1 MKKIILILGVICA
14 LFSTTLFGTT
24 LFGANSVLKELDLDL
39 KSLYN
44 ESTNPKDQN
53 ASKLELKSTKA
64 SRAADITAALKDKQ
78 SSRVAEQKT
87 AKNIEQN
94 ASTEQNLA
102 AQITPDERLKSKIR
116 MLIMSDFDKSSK
128 AGIVLVKDANTS
140 ASAKASGFK
149 VVFESSANNASSAS
163 SADLLISKS
172 DLVLVNAGLDTAFAA
187 ASLRINNSAGLPTAF
202 KLDFGSDTKKFRKL
216 LDAYRGAVAARSV
229 RIFMLGSGE
238 VKSMDESAPA
248 SLSSHAIGGLIRAK
262 LHFGGLIISADL
274 SKISGYS
281 TEQKV
286 NAFLGAGGDIM
297 YFSDSA
303 EASRAADI
311 LLKATQNGSI
321 SNARINKSFERVGEV
336 FNIKESKPNL
346 PF

>member
-1 MKKIILILGVICA
+1 MKKNILILGAVCA
-14 LFSTTLFGTT
+14 LFSTT

-39 KSLYN
+39 ESLYN
-44 ESTNPKDQN
+44 ESANQKDQN
-53 ASKLELKSTKA
+53 ASKLELNSTKA

-78 SSRVAEQKT
+78 SSRAAEQKT

-94 ASTEQNLA
+94 ASAEQNLT

-128 AGIVLVKDANTS
+128 AGIVLVNDANAS

-149 VVFESSANNASSAS
+149 VVFESSASNAG
-163 SADLLISKS
+163 LLLSKS

-202 KLDFGSDTKKFRKL
+202 KLDFSSDTKKFRRL
-216 LDAYRGAVAARSV
+216 LDTYRGAVAARSV

-238 VKSMDESAPA
+238 IKSMDESTPA

-321 SNARINKSFERVGEV
+321 SNARINKSFERVSEV
-336 FNIKESKPNL
+336 FNIKESKSNL
-346 PF
+346 SF

>member
-1 MKKIILILGVICA
+1 MKKIILILGVVCA
-14 LFSTTLFGTT
+14 LFSTT

-53 ASKLELKSTKA
+53 VSKLELNSTKA
-64 SRAADITAALKDKQ
+64 SRAADITAVKKDKQ
-78 SSRVAEQKT
+78 SSRAAEQKT
-87 AKNIEQN
+87 AKNIE
-94 ASTEQNLA
+94 ASAEQNLT

-149 VVFESSANNASSAS
+149 VVFESSAS
-163 SADLLISKS
+163 SADLLLSKS

-202 KLDFGSDTKKFRKL
+202 KLDFSSDTKKFRRL
-216 LDAYRGAVAARSV
+216 LDTYRGAVAARSV

-238 VKSMDESAPA
+238 IKSMDESAPA

-286 NAFLGAGGDIM
+286 KAFLGAGGDIM

-321 SNARINKSFERVGEV
+321 SNARINKSFERVSEV

-346 PF
+346 SF

>member
-1 MKKIILILGVICA
+1 MKKIILILGVVCA
-14 LFSTTLFGTT
+14 LFSTT

-44 ESTNPKDQN
+44 ESTNLKDQN

-78 SSRVAEQKT
+78 SSKAAEQKT
-87 AKNIEQN
+87 AKNIE
-94 ASTEQNLA
+94 ASAEQNIT
-102 AQITPDERLKSKIR
+102 AQITPDERMRSKIR

-128 AGIVLVKDANTS
+128 AGIVLVNDANTS

-149 VVFESSANNASSAS
+149 VVFESSAS
-163 SADLLISKS
+163 SADLLLSKS

-187 ASLRINNSAGLPTAF
+187 ARLRINNSAGLPTAF

-216 LDAYRGAVAARSV
+216 LDTYRGAVAARSV
-229 RIFMLGSGE
+229 RIFMLGDGE
-238 VKSMDESAPA
+238 IKSMDESAPA

>member
-1 MKKIILILGVICA
+1 MKKIILILGVVCA
-14 LFSTTLFGTT
+14 LFSTT

-44 ESTNPKDQN
+44 ESTNLKDQN
-53 ASKLELKSTKA
+53 ASKLELNSTKA
-64 SRAADITAALKDKQ
+64 SRAADITAVKKDKQ
-78 SSRVAEQKT
+78 SSRAAEQKT
-87 AKNIEQN
+87 AKNIE
-94 ASTEQNLA
+94 ASAEQNIT

-140 ASAKASGFK
+140 ASAKESGFK
-149 VVFESSANNASSAS
+149 VVFESSA
-163 SADLLISKS
+163 DIKPSKQWS

-187 ASLRINNSAGLPTAF
+187 ASLHINNSAGLPTAF
-202 KLDFGSDTKKFRKL
+202 KLDFSSDTKKFRKL
-216 LDAYRGAVAARSV
+216 LDTYRGAVAARSV

-238 VKSMDESAPA
+238 IKSMDESAPA

-321 SNARINKSFERVGEV
+321 SNARINKSFERVGKV

>member
-1 MKKIILILGVICA
+1 MKKIILILGVVCA
-14 LFSTTLFGTT
+14 LFSTT

-44 ESTNPKDQN
+44 EITNPKDQN
-53 ASKLELKSTKA
+53 ASKLELNSTKA
-64 SRAADITAALKDKQ
+64 SRAADITAVKKDKQ
-78 SSRVAEQKT
+78 SSRAAEQKT

-94 ASTEQNLA
+94 ASAEQNLA
-102 AQITPDERLKSKIR
+102 AQITPDERLRSKIR

-128 AGIVLVKDANTS
+128 VGIVLVKDANTS

-149 VVFESSANNASSAS
+149 VVFESSTNNSS
-163 SADLLISKS
+163 SADIKPSKQWS

-187 ASLRINNSAGLPTAF
+187 ARLHINNSAGLPTAF

-216 LDAYRGAVAARSV
+216 LDTYRGAVAARSV
-229 RIFMLGSGE
+229 RIFMLGDGE
-238 VKSMDESAPA
+238 IKSMDESTPA

-321 SNARINKSFERVGEV
+321 SNARINKSFERVGKV

>member
-1 MKKIILILGVICA
+1 MKKIILILGAVCA
-14 LFSTTLFGTT
+14 LFSTT

-53 ASKLELKSTKA
+53 VSKLELKSTKA

-78 SSRVAEQKT
+78 SSRAAEQKT
-87 AKNIEQN
+87 AKNIE
-94 ASTEQNLA
+94 ASAEQNLT

-149 VVFESSANNASSAS
+149 VVFESSA
-163 SADLLISKS
+163 DIKPSKQWS

-187 ASLRINNSAGLPTAF
+187 ARLHINNSAGLPTAF
-202 KLDFGSDTKKFRKL
+202 KLDFGSDTKKFRRL

-238 VKSMDESAPA
+238 IKSMDESAPA

-303 EASRAADI
+303 EANRAADI

-321 SNARINKSFERVGEV
+321 SNARINKSFERVGKV

>member
-1 MKKIILILGVICA
+1 MKKIILILGAVCA
-14 LFSTTLFGTT
+14 LFSTTLFSTT

-44 ESTNPKDQN
+44 ESINLKDQN
-53 ASKLELKSTKA
+53 ASKLELNSTKA

-78 SSRVAEQKT
+78 SSRAAEQKT
-87 AKNIEQN
+87 AKNIE
-94 ASTEQNLA
+94 ASAEQNIT
-102 AQITPDERLKSKIR
+102 AQVTPDERLRSKIR

-128 AGIVLVKDANTS
+128 AGIVLVNDANTS
-140 ASAKASGFK
+140 VSAKESGFK
-149 VVFESSANNASSAS
+149 VVFESSANNA
-163 SADLLISKS
+163 DLLLSKS

-187 ASLRINNSAGLPTAF
+187 ASLRINNSAGLPSAF
-202 KLDFGSDTKKFRKL
+202 KLDFGGDTKKFRKL
-216 LDAYRGAVAARSV
+216 LDTYRGAVAARSV

-286 NAFLGAGGDIM
+286 KAFLGAGGDIM

-336 FNIKESKPNL
+336 FNIKDSAPNL

>member
-1 MKKIILILGVICA
+1 MKKIILILGAVCA
-14 LFSTTLFGTT
+14 LFSTTLFSTT

-53 ASKLELKSTKA
+53 ASKLELNSTKA
-64 SRAADITAALKDKQ
+64 SRAADITAVKKDKQ
-78 SSRVAEQKT
+78 SSRAAEQKT

-102 AQITPDERLKSKIR
+102 AQITPDERMRSKIR

-128 AGIVLVKDANTS
+128 VGIVLAKDANTS

-149 VVFESSANNASSAS
+149 VVFESSA
-163 SADLLISKS
+163 DLLPSKS
-172 DLVLVNAGLDTAFAA
+172 DLVLVNAGFDTAFAA
-187 ASLRINNSAGLPTAF
+187 ASLHINNSAGLPTAF
-202 KLDFGSDTKKFRKL
+202 KLDFSSDTKKFRKL
-216 LDAYRGAVAARSV
+216 LDTYRGAVAARSV
-229 RIFMLGSGE
+229 RIFMLGDGE
-238 VKSMDESAPA
+238 IKSMDESTPA

-286 NAFLGAGGDIM
+286 KAFLGAGGDIM

-321 SNARINKSFERVGEV
+321 SNARINKSFERVGKV

>member
-1 MKKIILILGVICA
+1 MKKIILILGVVCA
-14 LFSTTLFGTT
+14 LFSTT

-44 ESTNPKDQN
+44 ESTNLKDQN
-53 ASKLELKSTKA
+53 VSKLELNSTKA

-78 SSRVAEQKT
+78 SSRAAEQKT
-87 AKNIEQN
+87 AKNIE
-94 ASTEQNLA
+94 ASAEQNLT

-128 AGIVLVKDANTS
+128 AGIVLVNDANTS

-149 VVFESSANNASSAS
+149 VVLESSAS
-163 SADLLISKS
+163 SADLLLSKS

-202 KLDFGSDTKKFRKL
+202 KLDFSSDTKKFRRL

-238 VKSMDESAPA
+238 IKSMDESAPA

-297 YFSDSA
+297 YFSDIA

-321 SNARINKSFERVGEV
+321 SNARINKSFERVGKV

>member
-14 LFSTTLFGTT
+14 LFSTT

-44 ESTNPKDQN
+44 ESTNLKDQN
-53 ASKLELKSTKA
+53 ASKLELNSTKA
-64 SRAADITAALKDKQ
+64 SRAADITAASKDKQ
-78 SSRVAEQKT
+78 SSRAAEQKT
-87 AKNIEQN
+87 AKNIE
-94 ASTEQNLA
+94 ASAEQNLT

-128 AGIVLVKDANTS
+128 AGIVLVNDANTS

-149 VVFESSANNASSAS
+149 VVFESSAS
-163 SADLLISKS
+163 SADLLLSKS

-202 KLDFGSDTKKFRKL
+202 KLDFSSDTKKFRKL
-216 LDAYRGAVAARSV
+216 LDIYRGAVAARSV

-238 VKSMDESAPA
+238 IKSMDESAPA

>member
-1 MKKIILILGVICA
+1 MKKNILILGVVCA
-14 LFSTTLFGTT
+14 LFSTTLFSTT

-53 ASKLELKSTKA
+53 ASKLDLNSTKA
-64 SRAADITAALKDKQ
+64 SRAADITAVKKDKQ
-78 SSRVAEQKT
+78 SSRAAEQKT

-94 ASTEQNLA
+94 ASTKQNLA
-102 AQITPDERLKSKIR
+102 AQITPDERLRSKIR

-149 VVFESSANNASSAS
+149 VVFESSTNNSS
-163 SADLLISKS
+163 SADIKPSKQWS

-187 ASLRINNSAGLPTAF
+187 ASLHINNSAGLPTAF
-202 KLDFGSDTKKFRKL
+202 KLDFGSDTKKFLKL
-216 LDAYRGAVAARSV
+216 LDTYRGAVAARSV

-238 VKSMDESAPA
+238 IKSMDESAPA

-321 SNARINKSFERVGEV
+321 SNARINKSFERVDKV

>member
-1 MKKIILILGVICA
+1 MKKIILILGVVCA
-14 LFSTTLFGTT
+14 LFSTTLFSTT

-44 ESTNPKDQN
+44 ESANQKDQN
-53 ASKLELKSTKA
+53 ASKLELNSTKA

-78 SSRVAEQKT
+78 SNMAAEQKT
-87 AKNIEQN
+87 AKNIE
-94 ASTEQNLA
+94 ASAEQNLT

-140 ASAKASGFK
+140 ASAKESGFK
-149 VVFESSANNASSAS
+149 VVFESSAS
-163 SADLLISKS
+163 SADLLPTNS
-172 DLVLVNAGLDTAFAA
+172 DLALVNAGLDTAFAV

-216 LDAYRGAVAARSV
+216 LDAYRGAVAARFV

-238 VKSMDESAPA
+238 IKSMDESAPA

-303 EASRAADI
+303 EANRAADI

-321 SNARINKSFERVGEV
+321 SNARINKSFERVSEV

>member
-1 MKKIILILGVICA
+1 MKKIILILGAVCA
-14 LFSTTLFGTT
+14 LFSTT

-44 ESTNPKDQN
+44 ESINLKDQN
-53 ASKLELKSTKA
+53 ASKLELNSTKA

-78 SSRVAEQKT
+78 SSRAAEQKT
-87 AKNIEQN
+87 AKNIE
-94 ASTEQNLA
+94 ASAEQNLTT
-102 AQITPDERLKSKIR
+102 QITLDERLKSKIR

-128 AGIVLVKDANTS
+128 AGIVLVNDANTS
-140 ASAKASGFK
+140 ASAKESGFK
-149 VVFESSANNASSAS
+149 VVFESSAS
-163 SADLLISKS
+163 SADLLLSKS

-202 KLDFGSDTKKFRKL
+202 KLDFSSDTKKFRKL
-216 LDAYRGAVAARSV
+216 LDTYRGAVAARSV

-238 VKSMDESAPA
+238 IKSMDESAPA

-303 EASRAADI
+303 EANRAADI

>member
-1 MKKIILILGVICA
+1 MKKIILILGAVCA
-14 LFSTTLFGTT
+14 LFSTT

-44 ESTNPKDQN
+44 ESTNLKDQN
-53 ASKLELKSTKA
+53 ASKLELNSTKA
-64 SRAADITAALKDKQ
+64 SRAADITAVKKDKQ
-78 SSRVAEQKT
+78 SSRAAEQKT
-87 AKNIEQN
+87 AKNIE
-94 ASTEQNLA
+94 ASAEQNLT

-149 VVFESSANNASSAS
+149 VVFESSA
-163 SADLLISKS
+163 DIKPSKQWS

-187 ASLRINNSAGLPTAF
+187 ASLRMNNSAGLPTAF
-202 KLDFGSDTKKFRKL
+202 KLDFSSDTKKFRRL
-216 LDAYRGAVAARSV
+216 LDVYRGAVAARSV
-229 RIFMLGSGE
+229 RIFMLGDGE
-238 VKSMDESAPA
+238 IKSMDESAPA

-321 SNARINKSFERVGEV
+321 SNARINKSFERVSEV

>member
-1 MKKIILILGVICA
+1 MKKIILILGVVCA
-14 LFSTTLFGTT
+14 LFSTT

-44 ESTNPKDQN
+44 ESANQKDQN
-53 ASKLELKSTKA
+53 ASKLELNSTKA

-78 SSRVAEQKT
+78 SNMAAEQKT
-87 AKNIEQN
+87 AKNIE
-94 ASTEQNLA
+94 ASAEQNLT

-128 AGIVLVKDANTS
+128 TGIVLVKDANTS

-149 VVFESSANNASSAS
+149 VVFESSAS
-163 SADLLISKS
+163 SADLLLSKS

-187 ASLRINNSAGLPTAF
+187 ARLRINNSAGLPTAF
-202 KLDFGSDTKKFRKL
+202 KLDFSSDTKKFRRL
-216 LDAYRGAVAARSV
+216 LDTYRGAVAARSV
-229 RIFMLGSGE
+229 RIFMLGDGE
-238 VKSMDESAPA
+238 IKSMDESAPA

-303 EASRAADI
+303 EANRAADI

-321 SNARINKSFERVGEV
+321 SNARINKSFERVSEV

>member
-1 MKKIILILGVICA
+1 MKKIILILGVVCA
-14 LFSTTLFGTT
+14 LFGTTLFSTTLFG
-24 LFGANSVLKELDLDL
+24 ANNVLKELDLDL

-64 SRAADITAALKDKQ
+64 SRAADITAAFKDKQ
-78 SSRVAEQKT
+78 SSRAAEQKT
-87 AKNIEQN
+87 AKNIE
-94 ASTEQNLA
+94 ASAEQNIT

-128 AGIVLVKDANTS
+128 AGIVLVNDANTS
-140 ASAKASGFK
+140 ASAKESGFK
-149 VVFESSANNASSAS
+149 VVFESSAS
-163 SADLLISKS
+163 SADLLLSKS

-202 KLDFGSDTKKFRKL
+202 KLDFSSDTKKFRRL
-216 LDAYRGAVAARSV
+216 LDTYRGAVAARSV

-238 VKSMDESAPA
+238 IKSMDESAPA

-286 NAFLGAGGDIM
+286 KAFLGAGGDIM

>member
-1 MKKIILILGVICA
+1 MKKIILILGAVCA
-14 LFSTTLFGTT
+14 LFSTT

-44 ESTNPKDQN
+44 ESTNLKDQN
-53 ASKLELKSTKA
+53 DSKLELNSTKA

-78 SSRVAEQKT
+78 SSRAAEQKT

-94 ASTEQNLA
+94 ASAEQNLT

-128 AGIVLVKDANTS
+128 AGIVLVNDANTS

-149 VVFESSANNASSAS
+149 VVFESSANNASSA
-163 SADLLISKS
+163 DLLLSKS
-172 DLVLVNAGLDTAFAA
+172 DLVLVNAGFDTAFAA

-202 KLDFGSDTKKFRKL
+202 KLDFGSDTKKFRRL
-216 LDAYRGAVAARSV
+216 LDTYRGAVAARSV

-297 YFSDSA
+297 YFSDST

>member
-14 LFSTTLFGTT
+14 LFSTT

-44 ESTNPKDQN
+44 ESINLKDQN
-53 ASKLELKSTKA
+53 ASKLELNSTKA

-78 SSRVAEQKT
+78 SSRAAEQKT
-87 AKNIEQN
+87 AKNIE
-94 ASTEQNLA
+94 ASAEQNLT
-102 AQITPDERLKSKIR
+102 AQITPDERMRSKIR
-116 MLIMSDFDKSSK
+116 MLIMSDFDKSSN
-128 AGIVLVKDANTS
+128 AGIVLVKDVNTS
-140 ASAKASGFK
+140 ASAKESGFK
-149 VVFESSANNASSAS
+149 VVFESSTS
-163 SADLLISKS
+163 SADLLLSKS

-187 ASLRINNSAGLPTAF
+187 ARLRINNSAGLPTAF
-202 KLDFGSDTKKFRKL
+202 KLDFSSDTKKFRRL
-216 LDAYRGAVAARSV
+216 LDTYRGAVAARSV
-229 RIFMLGSGE
+229 RIFMLGDGE
-238 VKSMDESAPA
+238 IKSMDESAPA

>member
-1 MKKIILILGVICA
+1 MKKIILILGVVCA
-14 LFSTTLFGTT
+14 LFSTT

-44 ESTNPKDQN
+44 ESTNQKDQN
-53 ASKLELKSTKA
+53 ASKLELNSTKA

-78 SSRVAEQKT
+78 SSRAAEQKI
-87 AKNIEQN
+87 AKNIE
-94 ASTEQNLA
+94 ASAEQNLT

-128 AGIVLVKDANTS
+128 AGIVLVNDANTS

-149 VVFESSANNASSAS
+149 VVFESSAS
-163 SADLLISKS
+163 SADLLSSKS

-202 KLDFGSDTKKFRKL
+202 KLDFSSDTKKFRRL
-216 LDAYRGAVAARSV
+216 LDTYRGAVAARSV

-297 YFSDSA
+297 YFSDSV
-303 EASRAADI
+303 EANKAADI

-321 SNARINKSFERVGEV
+321 SNARINKSFERVSEV
-336 FNIKESKPNL
+336 FNIKESKSNL

>member
-1 MKKIILILGVICA
+1 MKKIILILGVVCA
-14 LFSTTLFGTT
+14 LFSTT

-53 ASKLELKSTKA
+53 ASKLELNSTKA
-64 SRAADITAALKDKQ
+64 SRAADITAVKKDKQ
-78 SSRVAEQKT
+78 SSRAAEQKT
-87 AKNIEQN
+87 AKNIE
-94 ASTEQNLA
+94 ASAEQNLT

-149 VVFESSANNASSAS
+149 VVFESSAS
-163 SADLLISKS
+163 SADLLLSKS

-202 KLDFGSDTKKFRKL
+202 KLDFSSDTKKFRRL

-238 VKSMDESAPA
+238 IKSMDESAPA

-286 NAFLGAGGDIM
+286 KAFLGAGGDIM

-303 EASRAADI
+303 EANRAADI

>member
-1 MKKIILILGVICA
+1 MKKIILILGVVCA
-14 LFSTTLFGTT
+14 LFSTTLFS
-24 LFGANSVLKELDLDL
+24 ANSVLKELDLDL

-53 ASKLELKSTKA
+53 ASKLELNSTKA

-78 SSRVAEQKT
+78 SSMAAEQKI
-87 AKNIEQN
+87 AKNIE
-94 ASTEQNLA
+94 ASAEQNLT

-140 ASAKASGFK
+140 ASAKESGFK
-149 VVFESSANNASSAS
+149 VVLESSAS
-163 SADLLISKS
+163 SADLLLSKS

-187 ASLRINNSAGLPTAF
+187 ASLSINNSVGLPTAF
-202 KLDFGSDTKKFRKL
+202 KLDFGSDTKKFRRL
-216 LDAYRGAVAARSV
+216 LDTYRGAVAARSV

-297 YFSDSA
+297 YFSDST

-346 PF
+346 SF

>member
-1 MKKIILILGVICA
+1 MKKIILILGVVCA
-14 LFSTTLFGTT
+14 LFSTT

-53 ASKLELKSTKA
+53 ASKLDLNSTKA
-64 SRAADITAALKDKQ
+64 SRAADITAVKKDKQ
-78 SSRVAEQKT
+78 SSRAAEQKT
-87 AKNIEQN
+87 AKNIE
-94 ASTEQNLA
+94 ASAEQNLT
-102 AQITPDERLKSKIR
+102 AQITPDERLRSKIR

-149 VVFESSANNASSAS
+149 VVFESSA
-163 SADLLISKS
+163 DIKPSKQWS

-216 LDAYRGAVAARSV
+216 LDTYRGAVAARSV
-229 RIFMLGSGE
+229 RIFMLGDGE

-303 EASRAADI
+303 EANRAADI

-321 SNARINKSFERVGEV
+321 SNARINKSFERVGKV

>member
-1 MKKIILILGVICA
+1 MKKIILILGVVCA

-53 ASKLELKSTKA
+53 ASKLDLNSTKA
-64 SRAADITAALKDKQ
+64 SRAADITAVKKDKQ
-78 SSRVAEQKT
+78 SSRAAEQKT

-149 VVFESSANNASSAS
+149 VVFESSA
-163 SADLLISKS
+163 DIKPSKQWS

-187 ASLRINNSAGLPTAF
+187 ASLHINNSAGLPTAF
-202 KLDFGSDTKKFRKL
+202 KLDFGGDTKKFRKL
-216 LDAYRGAVAARSV
+216 LDTYRGAVAARSV

-238 VKSMDESAPA
+238 IKSMDESAPA

-286 NAFLGAGGDIM
+286 KAFLGAGGDIM

-321 SNARINKSFERVGEV
+321 SNARINKSFERVGN
-336 FNIKESKPNL
+336 F
-346 PF
+346 

>member
-1 MKKIILILGVICA
+1 MKKIILILGVVCA
-14 LFSTTLFGTT
+14 LFSTT

-44 ESTNPKDQN
+44 ESINLKDQN
-53 ASKLELKSTKA
+53 ASKLKLNSTKA

-78 SSRVAEQKT
+78 SSRAAEQKT
-87 AKNIEQN
+87 AKNIE
-94 ASTEQNLA
+94 ASAEQNLT

-128 AGIVLVKDANTS
+128 AGIVLVNDANTS
-140 ASAKASGFK
+140 ASANESGFK
-149 VVFESSANNASSAS
+149 VVFESSASN
-163 SADLLISKS
+163 ADLLLSKS

-202 KLDFGSDTKKFRKL
+202 KLDFSSDTKKFRRL
-216 LDAYRGAVAARSV
+216 LDTYRGAVAARSV

-321 SNARINKSFERVGEV
+321 SNARINKSFERVSEV

>member
-1 MKKIILILGVICA
+1 MKKIILILGVVCA
-14 LFSTTLFGTT
+14 LFSTT

-53 ASKLELKSTKA
+53 ASKLELNSTKA

-78 SSRVAEQKT
+78 SSKAAEQKT
-87 AKNIEQN
+87 AKNIE
-94 ASTEQNLA
+94 ASAEQNLT

-140 ASAKASGFK
+140 ASAKESGFK
-149 VVFESSANNASSAS
+149 VVFESSAS
-163 SADLLISKS
+163 SADLLPTNS
-172 DLVLVNAGLDTAFAA
+172 DLALVNAGLDTAFAA
-187 ASLRINNSAGLPTAF
+187 ASLHINNSAGLPTAF
-202 KLDFGSDTKKFRKL
+202 KLDFSSDTKKFRRL
-216 LDAYRGAVAARSV
+216 LDTYRGAVAARSV

-238 VKSMDESAPA
+238 IKSMDESAPA

-286 NAFLGAGGDIM
+286 NAFLSAGGDIM

-321 SNARINKSFERVGEV
+321 SNARINKSFERVSEV

>member
-1 MKKIILILGVICA
+1 MKKIILILGVVCA
-14 LFSTTLFGTT
+14 LFSTTLFSTT

-53 ASKLELKSTKA
+53 VSKLELNSTKA
-64 SRAADITAALKDKQ
+64 SRAADITAVKKDKQ
-78 SSRVAEQKT
+78 SSRAAEQKT

-102 AQITPDERLKSKIR
+102 AQITPDERMRSKIR

-128 AGIVLVKDANTS
+128 AGIVLVNDANTS

-149 VVFESSANNASSAS
+149 VVFESSA
-163 SADLLISKS
+163 DIKPSKS

-187 ASLRINNSAGLPTAF
+187 ASLHINNSAGLPTAF
-202 KLDFGSDTKKFRKL
+202 KLDFSSDTKKFRRL

-238 VKSMDESAPA
+238 IKSMDESAPA

>member
-1 MKKIILILGVICA
+1 MKKIILILGVVCA
-14 LFSTTLFGTT
+14 LFSTT

-44 ESTNPKDQN
+44 ESANQKDQN

-78 SSRVAEQKT
+78 NSRAVEQKT
-87 AKNIEQN
+87 AKNIE
-94 ASTEQNLA
+94 ASAEQNLT

-128 AGIVLVKDANTS
+128 AGIVLVNDANTS
-140 ASAKASGFK
+140 ASAKESGFK
-149 VVFESSANNASSAS
+149 VVFESSAS
-163 SADLLISKS
+163 SADLLLSKS

-202 KLDFGSDTKKFRKL
+202 KLDFSSDTKKFRKL
-216 LDAYRGAVAARSV
+216 LDTYRGAVAARSV

-238 VKSMDESAPA
+238 IKSMDESAPA

>member
-1 MKKIILILGVICA
+1 MKKIILILGVVCA
-14 LFSTTLFGTT
+14 LFSTT

-53 ASKLELKSTKA
+53 ASKLELNSTKA
-64 SRAADITAALKDKQ
+64 SRAADITAVKKDKQ
-78 SSRVAEQKT
+78 SSRAAEQKT
-87 AKNIEQN
+87 AKNIE
-94 ASTEQNLA
+94 ASAEQNLT

-140 ASAKASGFK
+140 ASAKESGFK
-149 VVFESSANNASSAS
+149 VVFESSAS
-163 SADLLISKS
+163 SADLLLSKS

-187 ASLRINNSAGLPTAF
+187 ARLRINNSAGLPTAF
-202 KLDFGSDTKKFRKL
+202 KLDFSSDTKKFRKL
-216 LDAYRGAVAARSV
+216 LDTYRGAVAARSV
-229 RIFMLGSGE
+229 RIFMLGDGE
-238 VKSMDESAPA
+238 IKSMDESAPA

-286 NAFLGAGGDIM
+286 KAFLGAGGDIM

-303 EASRAADI
+303 EANRAADI

-321 SNARINKSFERVGEV
+321 SNARINKSFERVSEV

>member
-1 MKKIILILGVICA
+1 MKKIILILGVVCA
-14 LFSTTLFGTT
+14 LFSTT

-44 ESTNPKDQN
+44 ESTNLKDQN
-53 ASKLELKSTKA
+53 ASKFELNSTKA
-64 SRAADITAALKDKQ
+64 SRAADITAALKDRQ
-78 SSRVAEQKT
+78 SSRAAEQKT
-87 AKNIEQN
+87 AKNIE
-94 ASTEQNLA
+94 ASAEQNLT

-128 AGIVLVKDANTS
+128 AGIVLVNDANTS
-140 ASAKASGFK
+140 ASAKESGFK
-149 VVFESSANNASSAS
+149 VVFESSAS
-163 SADLLISKS
+163 SADLLLSKS

-202 KLDFGSDTKKFRKL
+202 KLDFSSDTKKFRRL
-216 LDAYRGAVAARSV
+216 LDTYRGAVAARSV

-238 VKSMDESAPA
+238 VKSIDESAPA

-321 SNARINKSFERVGEV
+321 SNARINKSFERVSKV

>member
-1 MKKIILILGVICA
+1 MKKIILILGVVCA
-14 LFSTTLFGTT
+14 LFSTTLFSTT

-53 ASKLELKSTKA
+53 ASKLELNSTKA
-64 SRAADITAALKDKQ
+64 SRTADITAALKDKQ
-78 SSRVAEQKT
+78 SSRAAEQKT

-94 ASTEQNLA
+94 ASAEQNLA
-102 AQITPDERLKSKIR
+102 AQITPDERLRSKIR

-149 VVFESSANNASSAS
+149 VVFESSA
-163 SADLLISKS
+163 DLLPSKS
-172 DLVLVNAGLDTAFAA
+172 DLVLVNAGFDTAFVA
-187 ASLRINNSAGLPTAF
+187 ASLHINNSAGLPTAF
-202 KLDFGSDTKKFRKL
+202 KLDFSSDIKKFRKL
-216 LDAYRGAVAARSV
+216 LDTYRGAVAARSV

-238 VKSMDESAPA
+238 IKSMDESAPA

-303 EASRAADI
+303 EANRAADI

-321 SNARINKSFERVGEV
+321 SNARINKSFERVSEV

>member
-1 MKKIILILGVICA
+1 MKKIILILGVVCA
-14 LFSTTLFGTT
+14 LFSTTLFSTT

-44 ESTNPKDQN
+44 ESTNLKEQN

-64 SRAADITAALKDKQ
+64 SRAADITAALKYKQ
-78 SSRVAEQKT
+78 SSRAAEQKT
-87 AKNIEQN
+87 AKNIE
-94 ASTEQNLA
+94 ASAEQNLT

-128 AGIVLVKDANTS
+128 AGIVLVNDANTS

-149 VVFESSANNASSAS
+149 VVFESSAS
-163 SADLLISKS
+163 SADLLSSKS

-187 ASLRINNSAGLPTAF
+187 ARLRINNSAGLPTAF
-202 KLDFGSDTKKFRKL
+202 KLDFSSDTKKFRRL
-216 LDAYRGAVAARSV
+216 LDTYRGAVAARSV

-238 VKSMDESAPA
+238 IKSMDESAPA

>member
-14 LFSTTLFGTT
+14 LFSTT

-53 ASKLELKSTKA
+53 ASKLELNSTKA

-78 SSRVAEQKT
+78 SSRAAEQKI
-87 AKNIEQN
+87 AKNIE
-94 ASTEQNLA
+94 ASAEQNLT
-102 AQITPDERLKSKIR
+102 AQIMPDERLKSKIR

-149 VVFESSANNASSAS
+149 VVFESSA
-163 SADLLISKS
+163 DIKPSKS

-187 ASLRINNSAGLPTAF
+187 ASLHINNSAGLPTAF
-202 KLDFGSDTKKFRKL
+202 KLDFSSDTKKFRRL
-216 LDAYRGAVAARSV
+216 LDTYRGAVAARSV
-229 RIFMLGSGE
+229 RIFMLGDGE
-238 VKSMDESAPA
+238 IKSMDESAPA

-286 NAFLGAGGDIM
+286 KAFLGAGGDIM

-303 EASRAADI
+303 EANRAADI

-321 SNARINKSFERVGEV
+321 SNARINKSFERVGKV

-346 PF
+346 SF

>member
-1 MKKIILILGVICA
+1 MKKIILILGVVCA
-14 LFSTTLFGTT
+14 LFSTT

-44 ESTNPKDQN
+44 ESTNLKDQN

-78 SSRVAEQKT
+78 SNRAAEQKT
-87 AKNIEQN
+87 AKNIE
-94 ASTEQNLA
+94 ASAEQNLT

-128 AGIVLVKDANTS
+128 AGIVLVNDANTS

-149 VVFESSANNASSAS
+149 VVFESSANNA
-163 SADLLISKS
+163 DLLLSKS

-202 KLDFGSDTKKFRKL
+202 KLDFSSDTKKFRRL
-216 LDAYRGAVAARSV
+216 LDTYRGAVAARSV
-229 RIFMLGSGE
+229 RIFMLGDGE
-238 VKSMDESAPA
+238 IKSMDESAPA

-286 NAFLGAGGDIM
+286 NTFLGAGGDIM

-303 EASRAADI
+303 EANKAADI

>member
-1 MKKIILILGVICA
+1 MKKNILILGAVCA
-14 LFSTTLFGTT
+14 LFSTT

-44 ESTNPKDQN
+44 ESTNLKDQN
-53 ASKLELKSTKA
+53 ASKLELNSTKA
-64 SRAADITAALKDKQ
+64 SRAADITAAQKDKQ
-78 SSRVAEQKT
+78 SSRAAEQKT
-87 AKNIEQN
+87 AKNIE
-94 ASTEQNLA
+94 ASTERNLT

-149 VVFESSANNASSAS
+149 VVLESSAS
-163 SADLLISKS
+163 SADLLSSKS

-187 ASLRINNSAGLPTAF
+187 ASLRINNSAGLPSAF

-216 LDAYRGAVAARSV
+216 LDTYRGAVATRSV

-238 VKSMDESAPA
+238 IKSMDESAPA

-286 NAFLGAGGDIM
+286 KAFLGAGGDIM

-321 SNARINKSFERVGEV
+321 SNARINKSFERVSEV
-336 FNIKESKPNL
+336 FNIKDSKPNL

>member
-1 MKKIILILGVICA
+1 MKKIILILGVVCA
-14 LFSTTLFGTT
+14 LFSTT

-44 ESTNPKDQN
+44 ESIKPAEQN
-53 ASKLELKSTKA
+53 TSKLELNSTKE

-78 SSRVAEQKT
+78 SSRAAEQKT
-87 AKNIEQN
+87 AKNIEVS
-94 ASTEQNLA
+94 AEQNLA

-149 VVFESSANNASSAS
+149 VVFESSAS
-163 SADLLISKS
+163 SADLLPSNS

-187 ASLRINNSAGLPTAF
+187 ARLRINNSAGLPTAF
-202 KLDFGSDTKKFRKL
+202 KLDFSSDTKKFRKL
-216 LDAYRGAVAARSV
+216 LDTYRGAVAARSV
-229 RIFMLGSGE
+229 RIFMLGDGE
-238 VKSMDESAPA
+238 IKSMDESAPA

-274 SKISGYS
+274 SKISVYS

-321 SNARINKSFERVGEV
+321 SNARINKSFERVSEV

>member
-1 MKKIILILGVICA
+1 MKKIILILGVVCA

-24 LFGANSVLKELDLDL
+24 LFGANSVLKELDLDQ

-44 ESTNPKDQN
+44 ESTNLKDQN
-53 ASKLELKSTKA
+53 ASKLELNSAKA
-64 SRAADITAALKDKQ
+64 SRAADITAVKKDKQ
-78 SSRVAEQKT
+78 SSRAAEQKT
-87 AKNIEQN
+87 AKNIE
-94 ASTEQNLA
+94 ASAEQNLT

-128 AGIVLVKDANTS
+128 AGIVLVNDANTS

-149 VVFESSANNASSAS
+149 VVFESSAS
-163 SADLLISKS
+163 SADLLLSKS

-187 ASLRINNSAGLPTAF
+187 ASLHINNSAGLPTAF
-202 KLDFGSDTKKFRKL
+202 KLDFGGDTKKFRKL
-216 LDAYRGAVAARSV
+216 LDTYRGAVAARSV

-238 VKSMDESAPA
+238 IKSMDESAPA

-303 EASRAADI
+303 EANRAADI

>member
-1 MKKIILILGVICA
+1 MKKIILILGAVCA
-14 LFSTTLFGTT
+14 LFSTT

-44 ESTNPKDQN
+44 ESTNLKDQN
-53 ASKLELKSTKA
+53 ASKLELNSTKA
-64 SRAADITAALKDKQ
+64 SRAADIRAASKDKQ
-78 SSRVAEQKT
+78 SSKAAEQKT
-87 AKNIEQN
+87 AKNIE
-94 ASTEQNLA
+94 ASAEQNIT
-102 AQITPDERLKSKIR
+102 AQITPDERMRSKIR

-128 AGIVLVKDANTS
+128 AGIVLVNDANTS

-149 VVFESSANNASSAS
+149 VVFESSAS
-163 SADLLISKS
+163 SADLLLSKS

-187 ASLRINNSAGLPTAF
+187 ARLRINNSAGLPTAF

-216 LDAYRGAVAARSV
+216 LDTYRGAVAARSV
-229 RIFMLGSGE
+229 RIFMLGDGE
-238 VKSMDESAPA
+238 IKSMDESAPA

-336 FNIKESKPNL
+336 FDIKESKPNL

>member
-1 MKKIILILGVICA
+1 MKKIILILGVVCA
-14 LFSTTLFGTT
+14 LFSTT

-44 ESTNPKDQN
+44 ESTNLKDQN

-78 SSRVAEQKT
+78 SSRAAEQKT
-87 AKNIEQN
+87 AKNIE
-94 ASTEQNLA
+94 ASAEQNLT

-128 AGIVLVKDANTS
+128 AGIVLVNDVNTS

-149 VVFESSANNASSAS
+149 VVFESSAS
-163 SADLLISKS
+163 SADLLSSKS

-202 KLDFGSDTKKFRKL
+202 KLDFSSDTKKFRRL
-216 LDAYRGAVAARSV
+216 LDTYRGAVAARSV
-229 RIFMLGSGE
+229 RIFMLGDGE

-248 SLSSHAIGGLIRAK
+248 GLSSHAIGGLIRAK

-286 NAFLGAGGDIM
+286 KAFLGAGGDIM

-321 SNARINKSFERVGEV
+321 SNARINKSFERVGKV